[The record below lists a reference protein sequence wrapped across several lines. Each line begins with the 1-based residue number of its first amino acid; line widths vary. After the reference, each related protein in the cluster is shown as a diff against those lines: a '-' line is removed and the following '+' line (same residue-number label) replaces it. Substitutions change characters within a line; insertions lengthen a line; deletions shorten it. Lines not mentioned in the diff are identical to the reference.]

1 MCGGVRCRSSAIFWL
16 CSAALL
22 LLSSS
27 GLSADGQVWHQI
39 SEEELTELE
48 TILTRQ
54 AETIARQ
61 EMTLTRLSETIDR
74 QATTISG
81 LATSF
86 LEYESEA
93 NQTIATLTRRLLLTR
108 LLALAATT
116 ASVLLFL
123 TR

>member
-1 MCGGVRCRSSAIFWL
+1 MCGGVRGRSSATFWL
-16 CSAALL
+16 SLV
-22 LLSSS
+22 LLSFSS
-27 GLSADGQVWHQI
+27 GSLSADEPRWFQI
-39 SEEELTELE
+39 SETELTELE

-61 EMTLTRLSETIDR
+61 ETTLTRLSETIDR
-74 QATTISG
+74 QATTINALSI
-81 LATSF
+81 SF
-86 LEYESEA
+86 AEYESAA
-93 NQTIATLTRRLLLTR
+93 NQTIATLSRRLLLTR